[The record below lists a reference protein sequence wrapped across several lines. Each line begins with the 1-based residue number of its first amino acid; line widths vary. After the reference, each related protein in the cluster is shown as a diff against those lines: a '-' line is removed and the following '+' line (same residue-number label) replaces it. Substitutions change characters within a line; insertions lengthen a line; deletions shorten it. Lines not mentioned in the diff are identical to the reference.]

1 MAGNGNGN
9 AITPTAVHL
18 SLQGKGGVGK
28 SLVASILAQY
38 LANRGHN
45 LRCIDTDP
53 LNQTFL
59 QYKSLQVR
67 HLKLLRDGDIDQ
79 RCFDELLERLLTED
93 GIFVVDNGASTFIPL
108 WNYIL
113 QNNVLGMLED
123 AGRKLYVH
131 TVITGGQALLD
142 TLEGFR
148 QLAESTRNQ
157 NIIVWINEFF
167 GRVEAEGK
175 EFSEMTVYQKN
186 AAKVLGS
193 VGIPKRNHDTF
204 GRDVEEMVARKL
216 TFDEAIRS
224 AQTTLMSKQR
234 LKIIQR
240 DLFEQLDSLSLA

>member
-1 MAGNGNGN
+1 MTGNGNGS
-9 AITPTAVHL
+9 ATSPTAVHL

-38 LANRGHN
+38 LSNRGHN

-79 RCFDELLERLLTED
+79 RGFDELLERLLTED
-93 GIFVVDNGASTFIPL
+93 GVFVVDNGASTFIPL

-113 QNNVLGMLED
+113 QNNVLGMLAS

-148 QLAESTRNQ
+148 QLAESTANQ

-167 GRVEAEGK
+167 GRVQADGK

-193 VGIPKRNHDTF
+193 VGIPRRNNDTF

-216 TFDEAIRS
+216 TFDEAITS
-224 AQTTLMSKQR
+224 ADTTLMAKQR
-234 LKIIQR
+234 LKILQR
-240 DLFEQLDSLSLA
+240 DLFDQLDKLAIA